1 MIKADYL
8 VIKNILESIQVH
20 VSRSVING
28 EEKIL
33 FKLNISC
40 SQNNIFQNEMSS
52 FKSFQIKKKKKI
64 HRFSAKMS
72 MHRSISDR
80 PLKKM

>member
-8 VIKNILESIQVH
+8 VIITILESIN
-20 VSRSVING
+20 RSVING

-40 SQNNIFQNEMSS
+40 SQNKIFQNGMSS
-52 FKSFQIKKKKKI
+52 FKSFQIKKKKKDSQI
-64 HRFSAKMS
+64 FSENVDASKYQ
-72 MHRSISDR
+72 SDR

>member
-8 VIKNILESIQVH
+8 VIINILESIQVH

-33 FKLNISC
+33 FKLNTSC

>member
-8 VIKNILESIQVH
+8 VIITILESIN
-20 VSRSVING
+20 RSVING

-40 SQNNIFQNEMSS
+40 SQNKIFQIGMSS
-52 FKSFQIKKKKKI
+52 FKSFQIKKKKK
-64 HRFSAKMS
+64 RFTDFQRKCRCIEVSE
-72 MHRSISDR
+72 
-80 PLKKM
+80 

>member
-8 VIKNILESIQVH
+8 VIINILESIQVH
-20 VSRSVING
+20 VSRSVHVING

-52 FKSFQIKKKKKI
+52 FKSFQIKKKKDSQI
-64 HRFSAKMS
+64 FSVNVDASKYQ
-72 MHRSISDR
+72 
-80 PLKKM
+80 

>member
-8 VIKNILESIQVH
+8 VIINILESIQVH

-52 FKSFQIKKKKKI
+52 FKSFQIKKKKKDSQI
-64 HRFSAKMS
+64 FQRKCRCIEVSVIV
-72 MHRSISDR
+72 R
-80 PLKKM
+80 

>member
-8 VIKNILESIQVH
+8 VIINILESYIQVH

-64 HRFSAKMS
+64 HRFSA
-72 MHRSISDR
+72 
-80 PLKKM
+80 

>member
-8 VIKNILESIQVH
+8 VIINIFRESIQVH

-64 HRFSAKMS
+64 HRFSA
-72 MHRSISDR
+72 
-80 PLKKM
+80 

>member
-8 VIKNILESIQVH
+8 VIINILESIQVH

-40 SQNNIFQNEMSS
+40 SQITY
-52 FKSFQIKKKKKI
+52 FKMKCHHLNHFELNKKKKI
-64 HRFSAKMS
+64 HRFSA
-72 MHRSISDR
+72 
-80 PLKKM
+80 

>member
-8 VIKNILESIQVH
+8 VIINILESIQVH

-28 EEKIL
+28 EEKIW

-52 FKSFQIKKKKKI
+52 FKSFQIKKKKKDSQI
-64 HRFSAKMS
+64 FSVNVDASKYQ
-72 MHRSISDR
+72 
-80 PLKKM
+80 

>member
-40 SQNNIFQNEMSS
+40 SKNNIFQNEMSS
-52 FKSFQIKKKKKI
+52 FKSFQIKKKKK
-64 HRFSAKMS
+64 RFTDFQRKCRCIEVSVIV
-72 MHRSISDR
+72 R
-80 PLKKM
+80 

>member
-8 VIKNILESIQVH
+8 VIINILKSIQVH

-52 FKSFQIKKKKKI
+52 FKSFQIKKKKKKDSQI
-64 HRFSAKMS
+64 FSENVDASKYQ
-72 MHRSISDR
+72 
-80 PLKKM
+80 

>member
-8 VIKNILESIQVH
+8 VIINILESIQVH

-40 SQNNIFQNEMSS
+40 SQNTIFQNEMSS

>member
-8 VIKNILESIQVH
+8 VIINILESIQVH

-52 FKSFQIKKKKKI
+52 FKSFQIKKKRKKDSQI
-64 HRFSAKMS
+64 FSVNVDASKYQ
-72 MHRSISDR
+72 
-80 PLKKM
+80 

>member
-1 MIKADYL
+1 M
-8 VIKNILESIQVH
+8 H

-52 FKSFQIKKKKKI
+52 FKSFQIKKKKDSQI
-64 HRFSAKMS
+64 FSVNVDASKYQ
-72 MHRSISDR
+72 
-80 PLKKM
+80 

>member
-1 MIKADYL
+1 MIKAGYL
-8 VIKNILESIQVH
+8 VIINILESIQVH

-52 FKSFQIKKKKKI
+52 FKSFQIKKKKKK
-64 HRFSAKMS
+64 RFTDFQRKCRCIEVSVIV
-72 MHRSISDR
+72 R
-80 PLKKM
+80 

>member
-8 VIKNILESIQVH
+8 VIINILESIQMH
-20 VSRSVING
+20 VSRSVIING

-52 FKSFQIKKKKKI
+52 FKSFQIKKKK
-64 HRFSAKMS
+64 RFTDFQRKCRCIEVSVIV
-72 MHRSISDR
+72 R
-80 PLKKM
+80 

>member
-8 VIKNILESIQVH
+8 VIINILKSIQVH

-40 SQNNIFQNEMSS
+40 SPNNIFQNEMSS
-52 FKSFQIKKKKKI
+52 FKSFQIKKKKDSQT
-64 HRFSAKMS
+64 FSENVDASKYQ
-72 MHRSISDR
+72 SDR

>member
-8 VIKNILESIQVH
+8 VIITILESIN
-20 VSRSVING
+20 RSVING

-40 SQNNIFQNEMSS
+40 SQNKIFQIGMSS

-64 HRFSAKMS
+64 HRLSAKMS
-72 MHRSISDR
+72 MHRSIR
-80 PLKKM
+80 VIVR

>member
-1 MIKADYL
+1 MIKADYP
-8 VIKNILESIQVH
+8 VIINILESIQVH

-52 FKSFQIKKKKKI
+52 FKSFQIKKKK
-64 HRFSAKMS
+64 RFTDFQRKCRCIEVSVIV
-72 MHRSISDR
+72 R
-80 PLKKM
+80 

>member
-8 VIKNILESIQVH
+8 VIINILESIQVH

-52 FKSFQIKKKKKI
+52 FKSF
-64 HRFSAKMS
+64 
-72 MHRSISDR
+72 
-80 PLKKM
+80 

>member
-8 VIKNILESIQVH
+8 VIINMLESIQVH

-52 FKSFQIKKKKKI
+52 FKSFQIKKKKKKDSHI
-64 HRFSAKMS
+64 FSENVDASKYQ
-72 MHRSISDR
+72 
-80 PLKKM
+80 